1 MTLVPPWP
9 GFPQDWLAIQTA
21 SAALVREADRAV
33 RFPRRSLYPD
43 MDDAARAAHVAT
55 VRDEAQ
61 AWFDHALGNPALG
74 PVAAPVRKAFW
85 DWFAGHKPLSQLI
98 APKAVEAAIETTL
111 HASPH
116 EAAKLPPEMVARVAY
131 RHVLAQRTDQGIHA
145 PTPDRMLAP
154 FSDVQG
160 EEQEIAT
167 THLLLLELS
176 SNEGIGHRFGE
187 GVYQF
192 WITPEDLADR
202 RFDAVVLT
210 RAAG

>member
-1 MTLVPPWP
+1 
-9 GFPQDWLAIQTA
+9 
-21 SAALVREADRAV
+21 VRE
-33 RFPRRSLYPD
+33 
-43 MDDAARAAHVAT
+43 
-55 VRDEAQ
+55 EAQ
-61 AWFDHALGNPALG
+61 AWFDHALRNPALG
-74 PVAAPVRKAFW
+74 AITPPVRKAFW
-85 DWFAGHKPLSQLI
+85 DWFAGHKPLAQLV
-98 APKAVEAAIETTL
+98 APPAVEAAIETTL

-116 EAAKLPPEMVARVAY
+116 EAANFPPEITARVAY
-131 RHVLAQRTDQGIHA
+131 RHVLARRTADGRIHA

-160 EEQEIAT
+160 EEQEIAG

-202 RFDAVVLT
+202 RFEQVVLT
-210 RAAG
+210 RAAY